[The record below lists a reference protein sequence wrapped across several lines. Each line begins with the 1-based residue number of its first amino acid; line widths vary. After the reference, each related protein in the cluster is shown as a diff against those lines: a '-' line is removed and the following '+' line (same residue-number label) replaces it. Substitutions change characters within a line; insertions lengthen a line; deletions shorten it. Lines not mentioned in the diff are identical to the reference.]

1 MDYKIAQR
9 TLVCAILF
17 ALVLMFVGC
26 GNQSFITLT
35 STESPARDAKAVFE
49 LNISGISGA
58 EITTELRQNGE
69 SNTQPLI
76 SLDNSAKDLAITITP
91 DKQDIDKYN
100 RVNLTAS
107 SGDLTR
113 NAMFTDLP
121 EAAGWSFST
130 QKQNEKL
137 KITAGETKVLAAL
150 ALDTGNGVRSINL
163 DNIDEN
169 NYDCVIIIR
178 AVFN

>member
-17 ALVLMFVGC
+17 ALAFMFVGC

-49 LNISGISGA
+49 LDISGINGA

-91 DKQDIDKYN
+91 DKQDSDKYN

-121 EAAGWSFST
+121 EAAGWPFST

-137 KITAGETKVLAAL
+137 KITAGESKVLA

>member
-1 MDYKIAQR
+1 
-9 TLVCAILF
+9 
-17 ALVLMFVGC
+17 MFVGC
-26 GNQSFITLT
+26 GNDSFIT
-35 STESPARDAKAVFE
+35 
-49 LNISGISGA
+49 
-58 EITTELRQNGE
+58 
-69 SNTQPLI
+69 
-76 SLDNSAKDLAITITP
+76 
-91 DKQDIDKYN
+91 
-100 RVNLTAS
+100 
-107 SGDLTR
+107 LTR

-137 KITAGETKVLAAL
+137 KITAGESKVLA

>member
-17 ALVLMFVGC
+17 APVLMFVGC

-49 LNISGISGA
+49 LDISGA
-58 EITTELRQNGE
+58 EITAELRQNGE
-69 SNTQPLI
+69 TRSEPLI
-76 SLDNSAKDLAITITP
+76 S
-91 DKQDIDKYN
+91 
-100 RVNLTAS
+100 
-107 SGDLTR
+107 
-113 NAMFTDLP
+113 
-121 EAAGWSFST
+121 
-130 QKQNEKL
+130 
-137 KITAGETKVLAAL
+137 
-150 ALDTGNGVRSINL
+150 L